1 MRLKNLEIN
10 GFKSFSRKTVLEFQN
25 PIVSIVG
32 PNGSGKSNVVEALR
46 FVLGEQSIKSMRGS
60 LGSDLIFKGSKNL
73 PKSSRA
79 VVAIYFDNSDKI
91 FKLSNETGENINLNY
106 DVISISREVYPDG
119 LNKYIL
125 NGSEVRLKDINNLL
139 SSVNIGSSGHQII
152 SQGEADRILNASPRD
167 RREMVE
173 DALGLKIYQ
182 YKIKEAGRKLERTT
196 DNMKEVSLLRRE
208 NAPHL
213 NFLRKQVD
221 KFEKAK
227 EMQITL
233 LSLYK
238 EYFKKEDIYLEKER
252 SSLLLERNKI
262 SSELKSVKE
271 KISEVDVVDKKEEN
285 KNEEELKILEKKI
298 GEIHGIKNEIEHK
311 LGRLEGMM
319 EMEEHRKE
327 KMPEVVIKNS
337 GEIKEIFDEI
347 SSEIEGAI
355 VEDNIAEVKII
366 LLRIKDI
373 LKRFRE
379 QGENNKELSFSSEIN
394 NLKNNQ
400 QEILVEMEDNIA
412 EVKIILLRI
421 RNILK
426 EFSGNIISSG
436 PWFSGSLSRPD
447 HSKTIFPENPELK
460 KNQQEILVE
469 MQNIKEEE
477 NKIFEKIEILKRKI
491 IQENETLHTREK
503 EKFNFRVRY
512 QELASSLGLIS
523 VKEENL
529 AKEIE
534 AFKNEIKEGSILI
547 GSEIL
552 SYKSF
557 EIKGSIDR
565 SIQEE
570 LKKKIER
577 IKIKLEDVGL
587 GGGSEVIKE
596 FEEVSRRD
604 NFLAKEME
612 DLAVSIESLRKLMAD
627 LKEKI
632 DIEFKN
638 GVEKINKEFHKFF
651 SLMFNGGT
659 GSLSIIIENKKKSSV
674 AETSEDEEE
683 ENIVQEQGIEINVSL
698 PHKKVKELNALSGGE
713 RSLASIALLFAM
725 SQVNPP
731 PFLVLDETDAALDE
745 ANSCKY
751 GDMLEKLSQHSQL
764 IVVTHNR
771 ETMSRADILY
781 GVTIGNDGASKLLS
795 VKLDEATAIAK

>member
-1 MRLKNLEIN
+1 
-10 GFKSFSRKTVLEFQN
+10 
-25 PIVSIVG
+25 
-32 PNGSGKSNVVEALR
+32 
-46 FVLGEQSIKSMRGS
+46 
-60 LGSDLIFKGSKNL
+60 
-73 PKSSRA
+73 
-79 VVAIYFDNSDKI
+79 
-91 FKLSNETGENINLNY
+91 
-106 DVISISREVYPDG
+106 
-119 LNKYIL
+119 
-125 NGSEVRLKDINNLL
+125 
-139 SSVNIGSSGHQII
+139 
-152 SQGEADRILNASPRD
+152 
-167 RREMVE
+167 
-173 DALGLKIYQ
+173 
-182 YKIKEAGRKLERTT
+182 
-196 DNMKEVSLLRRE
+196 
-208 NAPHL
+208 
-213 NFLRKQVD
+213 
-221 KFEKAK
+221 
-227 EMQITL
+227 
-233 LSLYK
+233 
-238 EYFKKEDIYLEKER
+238 
-252 SSLLLERNKI
+252 
-262 SSELKSVKE
+262 
-271 KISEVDVVDKKEEN
+271 
-285 KNEEELKILEKKI
+285 
-298 GEIHGIKNEIEHK
+298 
-311 LGRLEGMM
+311 M

-366 LLRIKDI
+366 LLRI
-373 LKRFRE
+373 
-379 QGENNKELSFSSEIN
+379 
-394 NLKNNQ
+394 
-400 QEILVEMEDNIA
+400 
-412 EVKIILLRI
+412 

-436 PWFSGSLSRPD
+436 PRFSGSLSRPD